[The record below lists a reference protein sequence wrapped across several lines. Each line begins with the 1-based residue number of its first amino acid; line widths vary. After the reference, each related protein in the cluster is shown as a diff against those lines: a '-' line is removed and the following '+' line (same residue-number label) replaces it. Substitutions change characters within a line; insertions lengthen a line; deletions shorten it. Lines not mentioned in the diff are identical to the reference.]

1 MPVTTAVP
9 LLPWLVTLTVRD
21 EPAVSSSETPKE
33 VSAEEEPSL
42 TDIVTSGLTGASL
55 TAVTVIVIV
64 AWVLKKSPV
73 DSFAFT
79 TIASDVVSPP
89 LCV

>member
-33 VSAEEEPSL
+33 PLNDSPSL
-42 TDIVTSGLTGASL
+42 RIIAELVVLGASL
-55 TAVTVIVIV
+55 TAVTLIVTV
-64 AWVLKKSPV
+64 ALPESKFSKR
-73 DSFAFT
+73 
-79 TIASDVVSPP
+79 I
-89 LCV
+89 